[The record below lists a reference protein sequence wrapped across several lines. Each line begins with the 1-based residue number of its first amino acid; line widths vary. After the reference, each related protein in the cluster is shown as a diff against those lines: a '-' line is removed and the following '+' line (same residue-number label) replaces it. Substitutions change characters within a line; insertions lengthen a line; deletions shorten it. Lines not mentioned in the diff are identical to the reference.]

1 MNLKDKLL
9 LSDHQINDLFSPL
22 VDINRM
28 ALAVSGG
35 RDSLALMFLIN
46 KWLKNNKF
54 KKDIVVLTVN
64 HQLREESNA
73 ECAEVSLIAEGYG
86 FHHKILIWHH
96 GNIKTSIQEKA
107 RNARYELMINYLKE
121 TRIDTLITGHTL
133 DDNIETFL
141 MRLAKGSGLEGLK
154 SIQTSRNLDGINL
167 FRPLLKVTR
176 DQTTK
181 ILVSQNIGWI
191 DDPTNND
198 EKYERIKI
206 RNNISTLEK
215 LNISKEKL
223 QLTLNRLGR
232 AHEVISNVTD
242 KALREVLHFDNLGYV
257 SLDYDIL
264 RAYPHEIIIKVF
276 EKALI
281 YVNGKRVS
289 LQSLERVCSEVI
301 QTRKPKTI
309 NGCVI
314 YTKKNMIHITRENRD
329 IECFNLKVGD
339 YHFWDNRFK
348 ICLKSFNEDFITIK
362 NLGRSKELKY
372 LCENT
377 IYANIPMYVLNT
389 LPGGFIKD
397 KLVLMPNIHN
407 IYNSGYLDV
416 KFKLQEKNKLV

>member
-1 MNLKDKLL
+1 MNFEDKLP
-9 LSDHQINDLFSPL
+9 LSDHQIDDLFSPL
-22 VDINRM
+22 VDIRRI

-35 RDSLALMFLIN
+35 RDSLALMFLIK
-46 KWLKNNKF
+46 KWIENNNF
-54 KKDIVVLTVN
+54 DKDVVVLTVN
-64 HQLREESNA
+64 HQLRKESNA
-73 ECAEVSLIAEGYG
+73 ECAEVALIAQGYG

-96 GNIKTSIQEKA
+96 ENIKTSIQEKA
-107 RNARYELMINYLKE
+107 RNARYDLMINYLKE
-121 TRIDTLITGHTL
+121 NGIDTLITGHTL
-133 DDNIETFL
+133 DDKIETCL
-141 MRLAKGSGLEGLK
+141 MRLSKGSGLEGLK

-167 FRPLLKVTR
+167 FRPLLKITR

-181 ILVSQNIGWI
+181 TLVSQNIGWI
-191 DDPTNND
+191 DDPTNTD

-215 LNISKEKL
+215 LNISKEML

-232 AHEVISNVTD
+232 ADEVISNITE
-242 KALREVLHFDNLGYV
+242 KALLEALHFDSLGYV
-257 SLDYDIL
+257 SLDYNIL
-264 RAYPHEIIIKVF
+264 KAYPYEIIIKVF

-314 YTKKNMIHITRENRD
+314 YTKKNIIHITRENRD
-329 IECFNLKVGD
+329 IESFNLKVGD
-339 YHFWDNRFK
+339 LHVWDNRFK

-377 IYANIPMYVLNT
+377 IYADIPSYILNT

-416 KFKLQEKNKLV
+416 KFKLNEKN

>member
-1 MNLKDKLL
+1 MDLEDKLP
-9 LSDHQINDLFSPL
+9 LSDHQLDDLFSPL
-22 VDINRM
+22 IDIRRI

-35 RDSLALMFLIN
+35 RDSLALMFLIK
-46 KWLKNNKF
+46 KWIENNKF
-54 KKDIVVLTVN
+54 DKDVVVLTVN

-73 ECAEVSLIAEGYG
+73 ECAEVALIAQGYG

-96 GNIKTSIQEKA
+96 ENIKTSIQEKA
-107 RNARYELMINYLKE
+107 RNARYGLMINYLKE
-121 TRIDTLITGHTL
+121 NGIDTLITGHTL
-133 DDNIETFL
+133 DDKIETFL
-141 MRLAKGSGLEGLK
+141 MRLSKGSGLEGLK

-167 FRPLLKVTR
+167 FRPLLKITR

-181 ILVSQNIGWI
+181 TLVSQNIGWI
-191 DDPTNND
+191 DDPTNTD

-215 LNISKEKL
+215 LNISKEML

-232 AHEVISNVTD
+232 ADEVISNITE
-242 KALREVLHFDNLGYV
+242 KALLEVLHFDSLGYV

-264 RAYPHEIIIKVF
+264 RAYPYEIIIKVF

-289 LQSLERVCSEVI
+289 LQSLERVCFEVI

-314 YTKKNMIHITRENRD
+314 YTKKNIIHITRENRD
-329 IECFNLKVGD
+329 IESFNLKVGD
-339 YHFWDNRFK
+339 LHVWDNRFK
-348 ICLKSFNEDFITIK
+348 ICLRSFNEDFITIK

-377 IYANIPMYVLNT
+377 IYADIPMYVLNT

-416 KFKLQEKNKLV
+416 KFKLQEKN

>member
-1 MNLKDKLL
+1 MNFEDKLP
-9 LSDHQINDLFSPL
+9 LSDHQIDDLFSPL
-22 VDINRM
+22 VDIRRI

-35 RDSLALMFLIN
+35 RDSLALMFLIK
-46 KWLKNNKF
+46 KWIENNNF
-54 KKDIVVLTVN
+54 DKDVVVLTVN
-64 HQLREESNA
+64 HQLRKESNA
-73 ECAEVSLIAEGYG
+73 ECAEVALIAQGYG

-96 GNIKTSIQEKA
+96 ENIKTSIQEKA
-107 RNARYELMINYLKE
+107 RNARYDLMINYLKE
-121 TRIDTLITGHTL
+121 NGIDTLITGHTL
-133 DDNIETFL
+133 DDKIETFL
-141 MRLAKGSGLEGLK
+141 MRLSKGSGLEGLK

-167 FRPLLKVTR
+167 FRPLLKITR

-181 ILVSQNIGWI
+181 TLVSQNIGWI
-191 DDPTNND
+191 DDPTNTD

-215 LNISKEKL
+215 LNISKEML
-223 QLTLNRLGR
+223 QLTLNRVGR
-232 AHEVISNVTD
+232 ADEVISNITE
-242 KALREVLHFDNLGYV
+242 KALLEVLHFDSLGYV
-257 SLDYDIL
+257 SLDYNIL
-264 RAYPHEIIIKVF
+264 KAYPYEIIIKVF

-314 YTKKNMIHITRENRD
+314 YTKKNIIHITRENRD
-329 IECFNLKVGD
+329 IESFNLKVGD
-339 YHFWDNRFK
+339 LHVWDNRFK

-377 IYANIPMYVLNT
+377 IYADIPSYILNT

-416 KFKLQEKNKLV
+416 KFKLNEKN

>member
-1 MNLKDKLL
+1 MNFEDKLP
-9 LSDHQINDLFSPL
+9 LSVHQIDDLFSSL
-22 VDINRM
+22 VDIRRI

-54 KKDIVVLTVN
+54 EKDVVVLTVN
-64 HQLREESNA
+64 HQLREGSNA
-73 ECAEVSLIAEGYG
+73 ECAEVALIAQEYG

-107 RNARYELMINYLKE
+107 RNARYDLMINYLKE
-121 TRIDTLITGHTL
+121 NGIDNLITGHTL
-133 DDNIETFL
+133 DDKIETFL
-141 MRLAKGSGLEGLK
+141 MRLSKGSGLEGLK
-154 SIQTSRNLDGINL
+154 SIQASRNLNGINL
-167 FRPLLKVTR
+167 LRPLLKITR

-191 DDPTNND
+191 DDPTNTD

-206 RNNISTLEK
+206 RNNISTLER
-215 LNISKEKL
+215 LNISREML

-232 AHEVISNVTD
+232 AHEVISNVTE
-242 KALREVLHFDNLGYV
+242 KALLEVLHFDSLGYV

-264 RAYPHEIIIKVF
+264 KAYPYEIIIKVF
-276 EKALI
+276 ERALI
-281 YVNGKRVS
+281 YVNDKRVS

-301 QTRKPKTI
+301 QTRNPKTI

-314 YTKKNMIHITRENRD
+314 YTKKNIIYITRENRD
-329 IECFNLKVGD
+329 IESFNLKVGD
-339 YHFWDNRFK
+339 LHVWDNRFK
-348 ICLKSFNEDFITIK
+348 IFLKSFNEDFITIK

-372 LCENT
+372 LSKNT
-377 IYANIPMYVLNT
+377 IYENIPMYVLNT

-416 KFKLQEKNKLV
+416 KFKLQKKN

>member
-1 MNLKDKLL
+1 MDFEDKLP
-9 LSDHQINDLFSPL
+9 LSDHQIDDLFSPL
-22 VDINRM
+22 VDIRRI

-35 RDSLALMFLIN
+35 RDSLALMFLIK
-46 KWLKNNKF
+46 KWLGNNNF
-54 KKDIVVLTVN
+54 DKDVVVLTVN

-73 ECAEVSLIAEGYG
+73 ECAEVALIAQGYG

-96 GNIKTSIQEKA
+96 ENIKTSIQEKA
-107 RNARYELMINYLKE
+107 RNARYDLMINYLKE
-121 TRIDTLITGHTL
+121 NGIDTLITGHTL
-133 DDNIETFL
+133 DDKIETFL
-141 MRLAKGSGLEGLK
+141 MRLSKGSGLEGLK

-167 FRPLLKVTR
+167 FRPLLNLTR

-181 ILVSQNIGWI
+181 TLVSQNIGWI
-191 DDPTNND
+191 DDPTNAD

-215 LNISKEKL
+215 LNISKDML

-232 AHEVISNVTD
+232 AHEVISNITE
-242 KALREVLHFDNLGYV
+242 KALLEVLHFDSLGYV

-264 RAYPHEIIIKVF
+264 KAYPYEIIIKVF

-314 YTKKNMIHITRENRD
+314 YTKKNIIHITRENRD
-329 IECFNLKVGD
+329 IESFNLKVGD
-339 YHFWDNRFK
+339 LHVWDSRFK

-362 NLGRSKELKY
+362 NLGSSKELKY

-377 IYANIPMYVLNT
+377 IYEDIPLYVMNT

-416 KFKLQEKNKLV
+416 KFKLQEKN

>member
-1 MNLKDKLL
+1 MIFENKLP
-9 LSDHQINDLFSPL
+9 LSDHQIDDLFSPL
-22 VDINRM
+22 EDIRRI

-46 KWLKNNKF
+46 KWLKNNKLE
-54 KKDIVVLTVN
+54 KDVVVLTVN

-73 ECAEVSLIAEGYG
+73 ECAEVALIAQGYG

-96 GNIKTSIQEKA
+96 ENIKTSIQERA
-107 RNARYELMINYLKE
+107 RNARYALMINYLKE
-121 TRIDTLITGHTL
+121 NSIDTLVTGHTL
-133 DDNIETFL
+133 DDKIETFL
-141 MRLAKGSGLEGLK
+141 MRLSKGSGLEGLK
-154 SIQTSRNLDGINL
+154 SIQTSRNLNGINL
-167 FRPLLKVTR
+167 FRPLLIMTR

-181 ILVSQNIGWI
+181 ILLSENIGWI
-191 DDPTNND
+191 DDPTNDD
-198 EKYERIKI
+198 EKYERIQI

-215 LNISKEKL
+215 FNISKEML

-232 AHEVISNVTD
+232 AHEVISNVTE
-242 KALREVLHFDNLGYV
+242 KALREVLHFDSLGYV

-264 RAYPHEIIIKVF
+264 KAYPYEIIIKVF

-314 YTKKNMIHITRENRD
+314 YTKKNIIHITRENRD
-329 IECFNLKVGD
+329 IESLNLKVGD
-339 YHFWDNRFK
+339 LQVWDNRFT

-362 NLGRSKELKY
+362 NLARSRELKY

-377 IYANIPMYVLNT
+377 IYADIPMYVLNT

-416 KFKLQEKNKLV
+416 KFKLHDKN

>member
-1 MNLKDKLL
+1 MDFEDKLP
-9 LSDHQINDLFSPL
+9 LSDHQIDDLFSPL
-22 VDINRM
+22 VDIRRI

-35 RDSLALMFLIN
+35 RDSLALMFLIK
-46 KWLKNNKF
+46 KWLGNNNF
-54 KKDIVVLTVN
+54 DKDVVVLTVN

-73 ECAEVSLIAEGYG
+73 ECAEVALIAQGYG

-96 GNIKTSIQEKA
+96 ENIKTSIQEKA
-107 RNARYELMINYLKE
+107 RNARYDLMINYLKE
-121 TRIDTLITGHTL
+121 NGIDTLITGHTL
-133 DDNIETFL
+133 DDKIETFL
-141 MRLAKGSGLEGLK
+141 MRLSKGSGLEGLK

-167 FRPLLKVTR
+167 FRPLLNLTR

-181 ILVSQNIGWI
+181 TLVSQNIGWI
-191 DDPTNND
+191 DDPTNTD

-215 LNISKEKL
+215 LNISKDML

-232 AHEVISNVTD
+232 AHEVISNITE
-242 KALREVLHFDNLGYV
+242 KALLEVLHFDSLGYV

-264 RAYPHEIIIKVF
+264 IAYPYEIIIKVF

-314 YTKKNMIHITRENRD
+314 YTKKNIIHITRENRD
-329 IECFNLKVGD
+329 IESFNLKVGD
-339 YHFWDNRFK
+339 LYVWDNRFK

-362 NLGRSKELKY
+362 NLGSSKELKY

-377 IYANIPMYVLNT
+377 IYEDIPLYVMNT

-416 KFKLQEKNKLV
+416 KFKLQEKN

>member
-1 MNLKDKLL
+1 MDFEEKLP
-9 LSDHQINDLFSPL
+9 LSDHQIDDLFSPL
-22 VDINRM
+22 VDIRRI

-35 RDSLALMFLIN
+35 RDSLALMFLIK
-46 KWLKNNKF
+46 KWLENNKF
-54 KKDIVVLTVN
+54 DKDVVVLTVN

-73 ECAEVSLIAEGYG
+73 ECAEVALIAQGYG
-86 FHHKILIWHH
+86 FQHKILIWHH
-96 GNIKTSIQEKA
+96 ENIKTSIQEKA
-107 RNARYELMINYLKE
+107 RNARYDLMINYLKE
-121 TRIDTLITGHTL
+121 NGIDTLITGHTL
-133 DDNIETFL
+133 DDKIETFL
-141 MRLAKGSGLEGLK
+141 MRLSKGSGLEGLK
-154 SIQTSRNLDGINL
+154 SIQTSRNVDGINL
-167 FRPLLKVTR
+167 FRPLLKITR

-181 ILVSQNIGWI
+181 TLVSQNIGWI
-191 DDPTNND
+191 DDPTNTD

-215 LNISKEKL
+215 LNISKEML

-232 AHEVISNVTD
+232 AHEVISNITE
-242 KALREVLHFDNLGYV
+242 KALLEVLHFDSLGYV
-257 SLDYDIL
+257 SLDYNL
-264 RAYPHEIIIKVF
+264 LKAYPYEIIIKVF

-314 YTKKNMIHITRENRD
+314 YTKKNIIHITRENRD
-329 IECFNLKVGD
+329 IESFNLKVGD
-339 YHFWDNRFK
+339 LHVWDNRFK
-348 ICLKSFNEDFITIK
+348 VCLKSFNEDFITIK

-377 IYANIPMYVLNT
+377 IYADIPSYILNT

-416 KFKLQEKNKLV
+416 KFKLNEKN